1 MFIPASK
8 TAARVKYPAALHR
21 CKFDTPLL
29 AARSLI
35 LQERW
40 MRQPDKVLPHTV
52 AFEDCRRGGR
62 LEWAFSGGAGEY
74 EETFE
79 ETG

>member
-1 MFIPASK
+1 
-8 TAARVKYPAALHR
+8 
-21 CKFDTPLL
+21 
-29 AARSLI
+29 
-35 LQERW
+35 